1 MCAGYGKDSIIAIHN
16 IYLTVHNMF
25 QKKRVFYDNITT
37 LQERGGSN
45 MRKMGKLLAMC
56 SLFMASVAANSA
68 CVFWMYQDE
77 NEELKRLRKF

>member
-1 MCAGYGKDSIIAIHN
+1 
-16 IYLTVHNMF
+16 
-25 QKKRVFYDNITT
+25 
-37 LQERGGSN
+37 

-77 NEELKRLRKF
+77 NEELKRLRKFQCKVVVMVHLYQIQVAILITKY